1 MMKKRVKQGSAILL
15 AFAVALSVFVL
26 PGVWAAS
33 AIDVDRKDCS
43 VEFSVGGEYKELN
56 TNDLS
61 VKLYRVASVD
71 KAGAYTPV
79 SDFSGLDLSA
89 LSREN
94 KDSAATWLKRAQAAE
109 DMVTDNTAV
118 AADPTIK
125 NGKATVKNLKT
136 GLYLVSVEQ
145 LVTPNYVYTFTP
157 YLISLPNNYYSG
169 EGTSDAWVYNLTG
182 DNAIGL
188 KPEQQQRTGDLII
201 NKTLK
206 NQNTTFGDKATF
218 VFQIDITNGDKK
230 ESKVEALTFD
240 AVGDQ
245 SVHLTG
251 LPAGAVVKVTEVYSG
266 ASYDLKSDNGV
277 ETVIKANDEYSQADA
292 PVAEVSFVND
302 VNNSTNGGY
311 GVINHFELN
320 DKGLY
325 DIAEVR

>member
-1 MMKKRVKQGSAILL
+1 MPVLQPEIECASRDYLHAVQSARLI
-15 AFAVALSVFVL
+15 
-26 PGVWAAS
+26 
-33 AIDVDRKDCS
+33 R
-43 VEFSVGGEYKELN
+43 
-56 TNDLS
+56 
-61 VKLYRVASVD
+61 
-71 KAGAYTPV
+71 
-79 SDFSGLDLSA
+79 
-89 LSREN
+89 
-94 KDSAATWLKRAQAAE
+94 
-109 DMVTDNTAV
+109 M
-118 AADPTIK
+118 
-125 NGKATVKNLKT
+125 VKNAYEHVPFYKKKL
-136 GLYLVSVEQ
+136 
-145 LVTPNYVYTFTP
+145 
-157 YLISLPNNYYSG
+157 
-169 EGTSDAWVYNLTG
+169 D
-182 DNAIGL
+182 AIGL

-240 AVGDQ
+240 KVGDQ

-277 ETVIKANDEYSQADA
+277 ETEIKANDEYSQADA
-292 PVAEVSFVND
+292 PVAEGSFVND
-302 VNNSTNGGY
+302 VNDSTNGGY

>member
-1 MMKKRVKQGSAILL
+1 MTA
-15 AFAVALSVFVL
+15 
-26 PGVWAAS
+26 
-33 AIDVDRKDCS
+33 
-43 VEFSVGGEYKELN
+43 
-56 TNDLS
+56 
-61 VKLYRVASVD
+61 
-71 KAGAYTPV
+71 
-79 SDFSGLDLSA
+79 
-89 LSREN
+89 
-94 KDSAATWLKRAQAAE
+94 
-109 DMVTDNTAV
+109 NTAV
-118 AADPTIK
+118 AADQ
-125 NGKATVKNLKT
+125 NLET

-302 VNNSTNGGY
+302 VNDSTNGGY

>member
-15 AFAVALSVFVL
+15 AFALALSVFVL

-43 VEFSVGGEYKELN
+43 VEFSVGGDYEELQ

-71 KAGAYTPV
+71 KTGTYTPV
-79 SDFSGLDLSA
+79 DDFSGLDLSA
-89 LSREN
+89 LSRED
-94 KDSAATWLKRAQAAE
+94 KDSASKWLDRAQAAE
-109 DMVTDNTAV
+109 DKVTDSTAV
-118 AADPTIK
+118 AAAPTIK
-125 NGKATVKNLKT
+125 NGTATVKNLET
-136 GLYLVSVEQ
+136 GLYLVQVEQ

-169 EGTSDAWVYNLTG
+169 EGTSDAWVYDLTG
-182 DNAIGL
+182 ANAIGL

-201 NKTLK
+201 NKTLV

-218 VFQIDITNGDKK
+218 VFQIDITNGDKT

-240 AVGDQ
+240 AAGKQ
-245 SVHLTG
+245 SAHITG
-251 LPAGAVVKVTEVYSG
+251 LPAGAKVKVTEVYSG
-266 ASYDLKSDNGV
+266 ASYDLKSENGV
-277 ETVIKANDEYSQADA
+277 ETEIKANDEYSQADA
-292 PVAEVSFVND
+292 PVAEVSFINED
-302 VNNSTNGGY
+302 NGHTNGGY
-311 GVINHFELN
+311 GVVNHFELK
-320 DKGLY
+320 DDGLY

>member
-43 VEFSVGGEYKELN
+43 VEFSVGGDYEELN

-71 KAGAYTPV
+71 KTGTYTPV
-79 SDFSGLDLSA
+79 GDFSGLDLSA

-94 KDSAATWLKRAQAAE
+94 KNSAAEWLKRAQDAE
-109 DMVTDNTAV
+109 NKVTDSTAF

-125 NGKATVKNLKT
+125 NGTASVKNLET
-136 GLYLVSVEQ
+136 GLYLVHVEQ
-145 LVTPNYVYTFTP
+145 LVTPNYIYTFTP
-157 YLISLPNNYYSG
+157 YLISLPNNYYNG

-182 DNAIGL
+182 ANAIGL

-201 NKTLK
+201 NKTLV

-218 VFQIDITNGDKK
+218 VFQIDITNGDKT

-240 AVGDQ
+240 AVGKQ

-251 LPAGAVVKVTEVYSG
+251 LPAGATVKVTEVYSG
-266 ASYDLKSDNGV
+266 ASYDLKSENGV
-277 ETVIKANDEYSQADA
+277 ETEIKANDEYSEADA
-292 PVAEVSFVND
+292 PVAEVSFVNKAND
-302 VNNSTNGGY
+302 HNNGGY
-311 GVINHFELN
+311 GVINHFELK
-320 DKGLY
+320 DGGLY
-325 DIAEVR
+325 DIADVR

>member
-1 MMKKRVKQGSAILL
+1 M
-15 AFAVALSVFVL
+15 
-26 PGVWAAS
+26 
-33 AIDVDRKDCS
+33 
-43 VEFSVGGEYKELN
+43 
-56 TNDLS
+56 
-61 VKLYRVASVD
+61 
-71 KAGAYTPV
+71 
-79 SDFSGLDLSA
+79 
-89 LSREN
+89 
-94 KDSAATWLKRAQAAE
+94 
-109 DMVTDNTAV
+109 
-118 AADPTIK
+118 
-125 NGKATVKNLKT
+125 
-136 GLYLVSVEQ
+136 
-145 LVTPNYVYTFTP
+145 
-157 YLISLPNNYYSG
+157 
-169 EGTSDAWVYNLTG
+169 
-182 DNAIGL
+182 
-188 KPEQQQRTGDLII
+188 
-201 NKTLK
+201 K

-302 VNNSTNGGY
+302 VNDSTNGGY

>member
-15 AFAVALSVFVL
+15 ALAVALSVFVL

-43 VEFSVGGEYKELN
+43 VEFSVGGEYEELN

-71 KAGAYTPV
+71 KAA
-79 SDFSGLDLSA
+79 
-89 LSREN
+89 
-94 KDSAATWLKRAQAAE
+94 KWLERAQTAE
-109 DMVTDNTAV
+109 NMVTANTAV

-125 NGKATVKNLKT
+125 NGKAAVKNLET

-206 NQNTTFGDKATF
+206 NQNTTFGDK
-218 VFQIDITNGDKK
+218 IDITNGDKK

-240 AVGDQ
+240 KVGDQ

>member
-43 VEFSVGGEYKELN
+43 VEFSVGGEYEELN

-94 KDSAATWLKRAQAAE
+94 KDSAAKWLERAQAAE
-109 DMVTDNTAV
+109 NMVTANTAV

-125 NGKATVKNLKT
+125 NGKAAVKNLKT

-157 YLISLPNNYYSG
+157 YLISLPNNYYSRRG
-169 EGTSDAWVYNLTG
+169 N
-182 DNAIGL
+182 
-188 KPEQQQRTGDLII
+188 QRCLGI
-201 NKTLK
+201 
-206 NQNTTFGDKATF
+206 
-218 VFQIDITNGDKK
+218 
-230 ESKVEALTFD
+230 
-240 AVGDQ
+240 
-245 SVHLTG
+245 
-251 LPAGAVVKVTEVYSG
+251 
-266 ASYDLKSDNGV
+266 
-277 ETVIKANDEYSQADA
+277 
-292 PVAEVSFVND
+292 
-302 VNNSTNGGY
+302 
-311 GVINHFELN
+311 
-320 DKGLY
+320 
-325 DIAEVR
+325 

>member
-15 AFAVALSVFVL
+15 ALAVALSVFVL

-43 VEFSVGGEYKELN
+43 VEFSVGGEYEELN

-94 KDSAATWLKRAQAAE
+94 KDSAAKWLERAQAAE
-109 DMVTDNTAV
+109 NMVTANTAV

-125 NGKATVKNLKT
+125 NGKAAVKNLET

-218 VFQIDITNGDKK
+218 
-230 ESKVEALTFD
+230 EALTFD
-240 AVGDQ
+240 KVGDQ